1 MSNTHMPITATPN
14 PAPTQFSNVNPY
26 PSCVGDAVLH
36 VHMKKPLNTRAR
48 RSQDSRRPYAT
59 DAWNDPYSYYPQEPA
74 LSYPYETQNA
84 FADYSRNERVIPFS
98 DSLHAL
104 SNPHSFSDARSQ
116 QPFGDARSQSLLND
130 ARSQQPFCDA
140 HSHSLLGDAR
150 TQQPLDNSHSQ
161 SPFYPERARFTR
173 EESASSEIA
182 KGTPFFS
189 LVRHRLDEILALRNQ
204 GADVESQYIALSKE
218 YPTCYLVWLE
228 RSRYEMDKGN
238 IRRCRDVVLRGLAV
252 LPGNAALLEKRVK
265 VEERLRNVDGVIEC
279 AEAFLDMNSKR
290 CVKNIVEA
298 AVSVAKLGYGY
309 KASDLF
315 TSLIHHN
322 LFTQGGVTLDYI
334 RFVFKTEDYQ
344 RGLTLLKDSL
354 SKLTKHGP
362 IWFFTFSVLEQNHT
376 IFWKLGDIASR
387 PYNRDLEAHLNQAL
401 LCLAD
406 DLKWKVFYIA
416 AQAQLRSFTHIRLRT
431 RLKKRYLL
439 DYCRHYP
446 QVIVVCFHYLRDC
459 VLLCSHDYKWKVWL
473 LAGRV
478 LALAGR
484 RKSAIKVEVVMWCE
498 V

>member
-1 MSNTHMPITATPN
+1 MRY
-14 PAPTQFSNVNPY
+14 PY
-26 PSCVGDAVLH
+26 PS
-36 VHMKKPLNTRAR
+36 
-48 RSQDSRRPYAT
+48 RPA
-59 DAWNDPYSYYPQEPA
+59 
-74 LSYPYETQNA
+74 
-84 FADYSRNERVIPFS
+84 YSRDFCSPGYNEVPKRGM
-98 DSLHAL
+98 
-104 SNPHSFSDARSQ
+104 SNPSAQAICKGMPSYNVVKQKIDMAVRRKNVHAKKAR
-116 QPFGDARSQSLLND
+116 AEM
-130 ARSQQPFCDA
+130 
-140 HSHSLLGDAR
+140 
-150 TQQPLDNSHSQ
+150 
-161 SPFYPERARFTR
+161 ERISRQFPNC
-173 EESASSEIA
+173 E
-182 KGTPFFS
+182 
-189 LVRHRLDEILALRNQ
+189 
-204 GADVESQYIALSKE
+204 
-218 YPTCYLVWLE
+218 LVWIE
-228 RSRYEMDKGN
+228 WSRFEIEQGN
-238 IRRCRDVVLRGLAV
+238 IEYCRTVILRGLSH
-252 LPGNAALLEKRVK
+252 LPSNEALLEKRVK

-298 AVSVAKLGYGY
+298 AIVVAKLGYGY

-315 TSLIHHN
+315 TSLIHHS

-446 QVIVVCFHYLRDC
+446 QVIIVCFHYLRDC
-459 VLLCSHDYKWKVWL
+459 VQLCSHDYKWKVWL

-484 RKSAIKVEVVMWCE
+484 RKSAIKVEVVMSCE

>member
-1 MSNTHMPITATPN
+1 M
-14 PAPTQFSNVNPY
+14 
-26 PSCVGDAVLH
+26 
-36 VHMKKPLNTRAR
+36 
-48 RSQDSRRPYAT
+48 
-59 DAWNDPYSYYPQEPA
+59 
-74 LSYPYETQNA
+74 
-84 FADYSRNERVIPFS
+84 
-98 DSLHAL
+98 
-104 SNPHSFSDARSQ
+104 
-116 QPFGDARSQSLLND
+116 
-130 ARSQQPFCDA
+130 
-140 HSHSLLGDAR
+140 
-150 TQQPLDNSHSQ
+150 
-161 SPFYPERARFTR
+161 
-173 EESASSEIA
+173 
-182 KGTPFFS
+182 
-189 LVRHRLDEILALRNQ
+189 RHRLDEILALQNQ

-228 RSRYEMDKGN
+228 RSRYEMDQGN

-252 LPGNAALLEKRVK
+252 LPSNEALLEKRVK

-279 AEAFLDMNSKR
+279 AEAFLDMNSTR
-290 CVKNIVEA
+290 CVKSIVEA
-298 AVSVAKLGYGY
+298 AIVVAKLGYGY

-315 TSLIHHN
+315 TSLIHHS

-484 RKSAIKVEVVMWCE
+484 RKSAIKVEVVMSCE